1 MLIRLLAL
9 CALLLGGWPPARA
22 QAPATDDQTV
32 LDTLYLQDENHR
44 HVSEVYRYY
53 TEPFAVKPR
62 PERADSL
69 WRAGAFQTGR
79 WHKALSLGFL
89 HQRVW
94 VRIAVANTSSQRS
107 RYVWSIY
114 NFTDSATLYFRPLGS
129 EQFRQVQA
137 SSWQEADQRPFPARS
152 LSFPFILEAGQRAV
166 LYLRVDHRAGA
177 LYLPTYIETTE
188 QFLASEVEAP
198 FKRHWIWLLG
208 FYVSSAL
215 FNLVLFTFLRDRI
228 HIWYVAYVVC
238 ITLFL
243 LMEDGFDA
251 WVLPAV
257 LYRLVWSVGQFNF
270 LLLAA
275 ACGVQIMQSFLR
287 LRAGW
292 PRLYRVGNWLAS
304 LAAVFVLA
312 YAALFPVAVQSGP
325 TYPTVLNGLREVLL
339 GALAL
344 YSWVTLLSVL
354 LSRRRRQLGAYYALT
369 YFFFFVGF
377 MLFWLNHLGLTNFNL
392 VRPNALA
399 WGLVLE
405 LLVLSGLLTGRF
417 RHTLR
422 QNEKLR
428 IRQLRQRNAQSARL
442 IAAQEEERAQLA
454 RELHDALGPNLA
466 ALHMAWQ
473 GPAMREALATSPAAA
488 AVGQHTELLLRH
500 LRDEVRTYSHTLL
513 PTEPGLGTLSE
524 SLAALGKLHNLHGS
538 PAVRTYCDATVDE
551 LPAHIQQTAYR
562 IAAEL
567 LNNAIRHSRAKE
579 ISVQMLRHSGE
590 LEIMV
595 EDNGRGFTE
604 PPPNGGIGLRGVRAR
619 ADYLRGQL
627 YIDSSPQGS
636 SIVVRIPC

>member
-1 MLIRLLAL
+1 MLIRLLSF
-9 CALLLGGWPPARA
+9 CVLLLGFLVPGRA
-22 QAPATDDQTV
+22 QSSADDHTV

-44 HVSEVYRYY
+44 HVSEVYRYC
-53 TEPFAVKPR
+53 TEPFAVKPS

-69 WRAGAFQTGR
+69 WQAGAFQTGR

-114 NFTDSATLYFRPLGS
+114 NFTDSATLYFRPNGS
-129 EQFRQVQA
+129 EQFHRVQA
-137 SSWQEADQRPFPARS
+137 SSWQQADQRPFPARS
-152 LSFPFILEAGQRAV
+152 LSFPFVLEAGQRAV

-198 FKRHWIWLLG
+198 FERHWIWLLG

-215 FNLVLFTFLRDRI
+215 FNLVLYTFLRDRI
-228 HIWYVAYVVC
+228 HIWYVVYVVC

-251 WVLPAV
+251 WVLPAA

-287 LRAGW
+287 LRSGW
-292 PRLYRVGNWLAS
+292 PRLYRLGNWLSA
-304 LAAVFVLA
+304 LAAAFVLA
-312 YAALFPVAVQSGP
+312 YAVLFPVAVRSGLL
-325 TYPTVLNGLREVLL
+325 YPTLLNGLREVLL

-344 YSWVTLLSVL
+344 YSWVTLLNVL

-377 MLFWLNHLGLTNFNL
+377 LLFWLNHLGLTNFNL
-392 VRPNALA
+392 VQPNALA

-513 PTEPGLGTLSE
+513 PSEPGLGTLSE
-524 SLAALGKLHNLHGS
+524 SLAALSKLHNLHGS
-538 PAVRTYCDATVDE
+538 PVVRTYCDAAVNE
-551 LPAHIQQTAYR
+551 LPTHIQQTAYR

-567 LNNAIRHSRAKE
+567 LNNAIRHSRANE
-579 ISVQMLRHSGE
+579 VSVQMLRHSEE

-595 EDNGRGFTE
+595 EDNGRGFAE
-604 PPPNGGIGLRGVRAR
+604 PSRNSGIGLRGCGPGPTICA
-619 ADYLRGQL
+619 
-627 YIDSSPQGS
+627 GS
-636 SIVVRIPC
+636 STSTAPRRAVVLLSEFLAN